1 MGIRSSLLWSPNK
14 GGAGNRQTA
23 PIGWVGYLLLGWRGW
38 DLLKLGKVPVGS
50 NVGFEQRMKETSFKK
65 RRKRVG

>member
-1 MGIRSSLLWSPNK
+1 M
-14 GGAGNRQTA
+14 A
-23 PIGWVGYLLLGWRGW
+23 PKERYD
-38 DLLKLGKVPVGS
+38 DLLKLGKVPVGL